1 MRIYTYDFTAL
12 MRLEDKFDYVV
23 FRGKIFKPNLMVVF
37 PLTKLH
43 VSFFINEI
51 SQTEGYRASVKANT
65 QTSMPLENAL
75 FKTHMTT
82 SLSTKSGFD
91 HCGL

>member
-12 MRLEDKFDYVV
+12 MRFEDKFDYVV
-23 FRGKIFKPNLMVVF
+23 FRGKIFIPNLMVVF

-65 QTSMPLENAL
+65 
-75 FKTHMTT
+75 HR
-82 SLSTKSGFD
+82 
-91 HCGL
+91 

>member
-51 SQTEGYRASVKANT
+51 SQTEV
-65 QTSMPLENAL
+65 
-75 FKTHMTT
+75 
-82 SLSTKSGFD
+82 
-91 HCGL
+91 